1 MTLCVL
7 DPLRGN
13 GNESTSPL
21 FTVDRF
27 RFDSHLVQ
35 LKRTWILTPNFR
47 SKLILLHFPELER
60 RLGVTAL

>member
-35 LKRTWILTPNFR
+35 LKDLDSHP
-47 SKLILLHFPELER
+47 KFPFKIDP
-60 RLGVTAL
+60 VALS